1 MILHNKYSK
10 EELLKRLESETFKR
24 KTLSFYH
31 YVTIDKPWD
40 FRNKLYQE
48 LTELECNG
56 RIYVAREG
64 INAQMNVPE
73 HNKTKL
79 LALLDSYNELQDM
92 PIKWALEE
100 KKHSFY
106 KMIIKVRK
114 KIVADGLNDA
124 DFDPSNVGRH
134 LSPMEFHRLSED
146 ENTIVVDMR
155 NHYESAIG
163 RFKNAWCPDVEC
175 KSVLSLSE
183 PERFVYRNKLREKY
197 AGSQIFR
204 SRLRPKLY
212 T

>member
-1 MILHNKYSK
+1 
-10 EELLKRLESETFKR
+10 
-24 KTLSFYH
+24 
-31 YVTIDKPWD
+31 
-40 FRNKLYQE
+40 
-48 LTELECNG
+48 
-56 RIYVAREG
+56 
-64 INAQMNVPE
+64 
-73 HNKTKL
+73 
-79 LALLDSYNELQDM
+79 
-92 PIKWALEE
+92 
-100 KKHSFY
+100 
-106 KMIIKVRK
+106 MIIKVRK

-134 LSPMEFHRLSED
+134 LSPMEFHRLSKD